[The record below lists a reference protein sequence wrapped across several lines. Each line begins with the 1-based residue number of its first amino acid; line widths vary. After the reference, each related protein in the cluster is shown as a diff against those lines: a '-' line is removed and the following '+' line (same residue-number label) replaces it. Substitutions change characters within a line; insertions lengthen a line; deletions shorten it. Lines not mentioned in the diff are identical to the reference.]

1 MTDILISKC
10 TFANVSLKLAAAD
23 GVAATQVCLMEVW
36 LFFLFFFFFLPLLLR
51 KLRHGK
57 CLHHGNPESLFSDQ
71 GALSFPVLNAS
82 IPQVDIWGVK
92 MNNEQIQ
99 GLWS

>member
-1 MTDILISKC
+1 MIDMLISKC
-10 TFANVSLKLAAAD
+10 AFAEVSLKLAAGD
-23 GVAATQVCLMEVW
+23 GVAATQVCLMEVQ
-36 LFFLFFFFFLPLLLR
+36 LFFLFLSLPLLLR

-57 CLHHGNPESLFSDQ
+57 CLHHGNPESLFLDQ

-99 GLWS
+99 GLWG